1 MKLSSNFSKGKLNKD
16 VDERL
21 VPKGEYTDALNIRV
35 LNSEGSDVG
44 AVENE
49 KGNTKLTFN
58 SESDNPMCI
67 GSVSDEANEKI
78 YWFVVND
85 SGHSFIYE
93 YDVIKKFSAVVLAD
107 TRSGDDQVL
116 NFNKLNKIT
125 GIDVIYNIVSNKNL
139 LLFTDGINP
148 PRSISI
154 ERAKGYGTNNF
165 DE

>member
-93 YDVIKKFSAVVLAD
+93 YDVIKTLS
-107 TRSGDDQVL
+107 
-116 NFNKLNKIT
+116 
-125 GIDVIYNIVSNKNL
+125 
-139 LLFTDGINP
+139 P
-148 PRSISI
+148 
-154 ERAKGYGTNNF
+154 
-165 DE
+165 